1 MPSDYIVLRD
11 GTFLNS
17 DVLNQDFTIK
27 TGFGDVTVKTGNIVH
42 IVMQRGL
49 PHELTT
55 RTMDSLK
62 GQIQDPDCSVLLS
75 NNQRTTIPMSKI
87 LSIQFLGHFFSGQ
100 GFQFAEP
107 EAIPQTEPR
116 SQKKKRKTK
125 RR

>member
-17 DVLNQDFTIK
+17 EVLNKDFTIK

-49 PHELTT
+49 PDELTT

-75 NNQRTTIPMSKI
+75 NNQTTTIPMSKV

-100 GFQFAEP
+100 GVQFAKP
-107 EAIPQTEPR
+107 AVKTHGKR
-116 SQKKKRKTK
+116 GLQKQRRKIK
-125 RR
+125 Q